1 MTLFQYFILA
11 GTLVFLIIV
20 LRTVCR
26 GKLKEAYALLWIVA
40 ALVTG
45 VLTLFPDLLKALR
58 TLLGIQTPAFA
69 LLLCMV
75 GAILLLLFQ
84 ITLIISDHQEKITR
98 LMEESALLR
107 AELEKKK

>member
-1 MTLFQYFILA
+1 MMLFRCFILA
-11 GTLVFLIIV
+11 GTLAFLFIV
-20 LRTVCR
+20 LRAVR
-26 GKLKEAYALLWIVA
+26 SGKLKEAYALLWIAA

-45 VLTLFPDLLKALR
+45 TFALFPRLLERLAAF
-58 TLLGIQTPAFA
+58 LGFQIPAFA

-84 ITLIISDHQEKITR
+84 ITLIISAHQEKITR
-98 LMEESALLR
+98 LMEETALLR

>member
-1 MTLFQYFILA
+1 MMPFQYFTLA
-11 GTLVFLIIV
+11 GALVFLIIV

-26 GKLKEAYALLWIVA
+26 GKLKEAYALLWIAA
-40 ALVTG
+40 ALITG
-45 VLTLFPDLLKALR
+45 TFALFPELLNRLAAFLEIK
-58 TLLGIQTPAFA
+58 TPGFA

-84 ITLIISDHQEKITR
+84 ITLIISEHHEKITK
-98 LMEESALLR
+98 LLEEIALLK

>member
-1 MTLFQYFILA
+1 MTLFQCFILA
-11 GTLVFLIIV
+11 GTLFFLFIV
-20 LRTVCR
+20 LRAVCR
-26 GKLKEAYALLWIVA
+26 GKLKEAYALLWIAA

-45 VLTLFPDLLKALR
+45 TFALFPQLLDRLAA
-58 TLLGIQTPAFA
+58 LLGIQTPAFA

-84 ITLIISDHQEKITR
+84 ITLIISAHQEKITR